1 MCESYTSQL
10 LRHAEVQTR
19 MIEASFGCS
28 PFELQRRRH
37 QAWLKRPVA
46 KFIGAVGKQF
56 EQLENG
62 HFTMDD
68 QAYIEI
74 DVTGLSEDRGHE
86 YALLFRSLYVLPD
99 HRNQGLAA
107 EAIERVT
114 KTADATGCSI
124 FVVCSPFELQGMST
138 DVAGRRKFWLESSAY
153 SLLEHNF
160 DEEQDRMAARFVK
173 AGFENVAIPEL
184 LSGDSRCTNHCFLY
198 MPEAAPDRF
207 REQMEG
213 RLVA

>member
-10 LRHAEVQTR
+10 LRRVEVQTR

-28 PFELQRRRH
+28 PWEFKRRRH

-46 KFIGAVGKQF
+46 KFIRAIGKQF
-56 EQLENG
+56 EQLKDG

-68 QAYIEI
+68 KAYIEI
-74 DVTGLSEDRGHE
+74 DLTGLREDGDDE
-86 YALLFRSLYVLPD
+86 NSLLFRSLFVLPD

-107 EAIERVT
+107 EAIKRVT
-114 KTADATGCSI
+114 QVADATGCSI
-124 FVVCSPFELQGMST
+124 IVVCSPFELQGMST
-138 DVAGRRKFWLESSAY
+138 DVVGRRKFWLESSTY

-160 DEEQDRMAARFVK
+160 EKEQDRMAARFVK

-184 LSGDSRCTNHCFLY
+184 LSEDSRCTNHCFIY
-198 MPEAAPDRF
+198 QPDAAPNRF